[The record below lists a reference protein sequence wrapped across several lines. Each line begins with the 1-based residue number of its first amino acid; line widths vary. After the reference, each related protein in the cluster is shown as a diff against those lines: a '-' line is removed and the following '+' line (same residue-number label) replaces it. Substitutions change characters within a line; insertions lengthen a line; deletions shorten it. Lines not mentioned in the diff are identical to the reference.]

1 MLLIQN
7 FWFMWHIKYIFKVI
21 IFIVSHV
28 VKSFDG
34 SNVNEAMFTLST
46 CLKCLWPQLPAVHCT
61 LACPFLDFFLTSVF
75 IKIQFTYYTIH
86 LLKVCNSLVFSI
98 FTYLLMFL
106 SLLSPALLLGFLWP
120 TSQLKSSFIK
130 KLMIWNDLVLLLVK
144 CHKEPSLSKLEC
156 ATLVAVITSLY

>member
-1 MLLIQN
+1 M
-7 FWFMWHIKYIFKVI
+7 
-21 IFIVSHV
+21 

-34 SNVNEAMFTLST
+34 SNVKEAVFTLST
-46 CLKCLWPQLPAVHCT
+46 CLKWLWFHR
-61 LACPFLDFFLTSVF
+61 FLHTRLSLSWFSLMSLF
-75 IKIQFTYYTIH
+75 IKIQFTCYTIQP
-86 LLKVCNSLVFSI
+86 LKVHNSIVFSI

-106 SLLSPALLLGFLWP
+106 SLLSPALLLGFLWS
-120 TSQLKSSFIK
+120 TSQLKSSFIR

>member
-1 MLLIQN
+1 M
-7 FWFMWHIKYIFKVI
+7 
-21 IFIVSHV
+21 

-34 SNVNEAMFTLST
+34 SSVKEAVFTLST
-46 CLKCLWPQLPAVHCT
+46 CLKWSWFHRFLHTRLP
-61 LACPFLDFFLTSVF
+61 LSWFSLMSLF
-75 IKIQFTYYTIH
+75 IKIQFTCYTIH
-86 LLKVCNSLVFSI
+86 PLKVHNSIVFSI

-106 SLLSPALLLGFLWP
+106 SLLSPALLLGFLWS
-120 TSQLKSSFIK
+120 TSQLKSSFIR